1 MIIDLV
7 RHADTGR
14 RGHMDGRS
22 DPPLVAGA
30 TDAPCRRHAGIC
42 WTRIISSPLRRA
54 HDTALALAAPLG
66 LVVEPDRQWVEFDF
80 GDWDGERADALPA
93 GAVAAFHADP
103 LRSAP
108 PGSEDWGDF
117 GNRIAAA
124 LRRLVAETRSDGA
137 PVLVVSH
144 GGTLRMALSQAC
156 GLPLAALW
164 AVRIDYGTRLRLRV
178 EAGDG
183 GHLWG
188 ELLELVQP

>member
-30 TDAPCRRHAGIC
+30 TDAPCRRHAGIP
-42 WTRIISSPLRRA
+42 WARIVSSPLRRA
-54 HDTALALAAPLG
+54 HDTARALAAPLG
-66 LVVEPDRQWVEFDF
+66 LGVEPDRQWVEFDF
-80 GDWDGERADALPA
+80 GDWDGVRADALPA

-108 PGSEDWGDF
+108 PGSEDWDEF
-117 GNRIAAA
+117 GNRIAGA
-124 LRRLVAETRSDGA
+124 LRGLVAEIGSNGA

-144 GGTLRMALSQAC
+144 GGALRMALSQAC

-183 GHLWG
+183 GRLWG